1 LAGKLAGYEIDVY
14 REAETEEEDIDLD
27 EFTDEIDSWIIDELK
42 GIGLDTAKSVLQV
55 PNEELVR
62 RTELEE
68 ETVQEV
74 RRILEAEFE

>member
-1 LAGKLAGYEIDVY
+1 VLA
-14 REAETEEEDIDLD
+14 
-27 EFTDEIDSWIIDELK
+27 
-42 GIGLDTAKSVLQV
+42 V